1 MPAVQQHSCRKA
13 IKELKVKF
21 FGITKDN
28 SKFLKVTY
36 ERCETVYAYFMADY
50 PFSVFG
56 GAVEGRNPAGSLRK
70 TTIKVT
76 CKRFSNYKQEV
87 RTLHV

>member
-28 SKFLKVTY
+28 SKFLKVKY

-56 GAVEGRNPAGSLRK
+56 GAVEDRNPAGDSEK
-70 TTIKVT
+70 N
-76 CKRFSNYKQEV
+76 NYKSYM
-87 RTLHV
+87 